1 VNQPAAPVTQAALQ
15 LDQRARREALDVR
28 RSMLLQAP
36 AGSGKTTV
44 LTARFLALLAAVDA
58 PEEILAITFT
68 RKAAAEMRHRIL
80 VALQAASAG
89 QAIPGIDA
97 GLLQAARARDLACG
111 WHLLQSPSRL
121 RIETIDAFNHWLAT
135 QLPVAARAGPD
146 LRIASTAAPLYERAA
161 RRCLASAG
169 REPGPEPALAAAAEL
184 LFDRLDNNWSRLE
197 RLLVDMLKRRSHWL
211 PHLLPARGVAALA
224 ERVQASLDST
234 LRGELAAALA
244 LLPAALLREGEA
256 LLNHALRVRT
266 AAAGAAVA
274 NNASA
279 SASASMAA
287 GSVILDGEPASLPH
301 WRALCDL
308 ALTDKGWR
316 KRVTVRDGFEPD
328 DQPMK
333 TRVAAWI
340 DALAALPGAQAACAT
355 LRTLPDALLD
365 GADQAALQALAL
377 LLLRAA
383 AELQLEFAAGA
394 GVDYSFVAAA
404 AREALSE
411 QGAPSDFALRAGGAL
426 RHILV
431 DEFQDTSFDQFEL
444 LLGLTAGWERG
455 DGRTLFVVG
464 DPMQSIYQFR
474 EAEVGLFLRARDYG
488 VGEIG
493 FEALQLRRNF
503 RSSAPLIEWVNAQF
517 SRLFPSDDDAR
528 RAAIRYLPSVPAAPT
543 APDAGQGD
551 TPALLHRFQAGD
563 LAGEAQRVVQIVRA
577 ARERDPAA
585 SIAILV
591 ASREHAALPAAQLR
605 AAGFALR
612 GVDLE
617 RLRDR
622 PAVRD
627 LAALTRALLHAGDRS
642 AWLALL
648 RAPWCGL
655 TLGELEAL
663 LPGGEGDLLAWL
675 QARVHAQVEGQGQS
689 GMAAAAEDASSAL
702 MARLSR
708 LCAALAPA
716 VRGAERGLPLW
727 QRVERCWL
735 RLGAPL
741 VHRGDVDR
749 LDGQRFLDALALHDD
764 PDRLVGE
771 ALGELTGGLYSGAP
785 PQSGAIELMTVHA
798 AKGLEWDVVIL
809 PGLGRKTAVD
819 ADPLLHWIE
828 LPRASAGTDLLL
840 APIRATEQE
849 PRCSL
854 GGYIKRLRRERGRLE
869 RVRLLYV
876 AATRA
881 RRALHLLG
889 AVAESARAGEP
900 PAPIRG
906 SLLDTLWPAIG
917 AQFLAT
923 APAAAPA
930 TAAPLHPPSDAA
942 QRSLWRLPAHWS
954 MPPAAPTVPLPRL
967 ALGSPIVADAPEYR
981 WVGSTA
987 RAIGTIVHAEL
998 HRLALGGQRPESA
1011 SSSAVS
1017 SASPPALF
1025 PGYGAWLAEL
1035 GVATEEQASAS
1046 RTVQR
1051 ALERTLADA
1060 RGRWLLSGM
1069 HREAR
1074 SEWRLTGL
1082 YQGRVVNVIFDR
1094 MLVDEH
1100 GHRWVVDF
1108 KTSMHEGGA
1117 TQQFIDSEAE
1127 RYLPQLQR
1135 YRALAT
1141 QLGSEPVRVAL
1152 YFPLLGVFRELDAA
1166 HSVPPTENGRRP

>member
-1 VNQPAAPVTQAALQ
+1 MAETALQ
-15 LDQRARREALDVR
+15 LDQRARHEALDVR

-44 LTARFLALLAAVDA
+44 LTARFLALLAVVDA

-68 RKAAAEMRHRIL
+68 RKAAAEMQHRIL

-89 QAIPGIDA
+89 TAIPGIDA
-97 GLLQAARARDLACG
+97 GLLQAARARDLARE
-111 WHLLQSPSRL
+111 WHLLQNPSRL
-121 RIETIDAFNHWLAT
+121 RIETIDALNHWLAT
-135 QLPVAARAGPD
+135 QLPVAARGGPD
-146 LRIASTAAPLYERAA
+146 LRIAPTAAPLYQRAA
-161 RRCLASAG
+161 RRCLALAG
-169 REPGPEPALAAAAEL
+169 QEPALEPALAAAAEL
-184 LFDRLDNNWSRLE
+184 LFDRLDNNWGRLE

-211 PHLLPARGVAALA
+211 PHVLPTHGGAALA
-224 ERVQASLDST
+224 ERVKASLDSA
-234 LRGELAAALA
+234 LRVELAAALA

-256 LLNHALRVRT
+256 LLSHALRVR
-266 AAAGAAVA
+266 AASAGAA
-274 NNASA
+274 
-279 SASASMAA
+279 MAPTA
-287 GSVILDGEPASLPH
+287 VTLDGEPSSLPQ

-316 KRVTVRDGFEPD
+316 KRVTIREGFEASD
-328 DQPMK
+328 KPMK
-333 TRVAAWI
+333 SRVVAWI
-340 DALAALPGAQAACAT
+340 DALAAVPGAHAACST
-355 LRTLPDALLD
+355 LRTLPDPLLD
-365 GADQAALQALAL
+365 TADQAALQALAL

-394 GVDYSFVAAA
+394 GVDYPFVAAA
-404 AREALSE
+404 AREALSD

-426 RHILV
+426 RHILI
-431 DEFQDTSFDQFEL
+431 DEFQDTSFEQFEL

-474 EAEVGLFLRARDYG
+474 EAEVGLFLRARDHG
-488 VGEIG
+488 VGEVG

-503 RSSAPLIEWVNAQF
+503 RSSAPLIEWVNVQF
-517 SRLFPSDDDAR
+517 SRLFPADDDAR
-528 RAAIRYLPSVPAAPT
+528 RAAIRYLPSVPAAS
-543 APDAGQGD
+543 APPAVQQGAA
-551 TPALLHRFQAGD
+551 PARLHRFLAGD
-563 LAGEAQRVVQIVRA
+563 LSSEAQRVVQIVRA
-577 ARERDPAA
+577 ARECDPGA
-585 SIAILV
+585 SIAVLV
-591 ASREHAALPAAQLR
+591 VSREHAALPAAQLR
-605 AAGFALR
+605 EAGFALR
-612 GVDLE
+612 GVDLT

-622 PAVRD
+622 PAIRD

-655 TLGELEAL
+655 ALGELEAL
-663 LPGGEGDLLAWL
+663 MSGCEGDLLAWL
-675 QARVHAQVEGQGQS
+675 QAQAARVPAD
-689 GMAAAAEDASSAL
+689 ADDASAAL
-702 MARLSR
+702 AARLTR

-716 VRGAERGLPLW
+716 MVGAERGLPLW

-741 VHRGDVDR
+741 LHRGDLDR
-749 LDGQRFLDALALHDD
+749 LDAQRFLDALALHDD

-771 ALGELTGGLYSGAP
+771 AVGELTGGLYSGAP

-828 LPRASAGTDLLL
+828 LPRASAGSDLLL

-854 GGYIKRLRRERGRLE
+854 AGYIKRLRRERGRLE

-889 AVAESARAGEP
+889 AVAEPARAGEL
-900 PAPIRG
+900 PAPPRG

-917 AQFLAT
+917 AQFLAE

-930 TAAPLHPPSDAA
+930 AAPAVPAVAPRHAAPP
-942 QRSLWRLPAHWS
+942 SLWRLPAHWS
-954 MPPAAPTVPLPRL
+954 MPLTAPAAPLPRL
-967 ALGSPIVADAPEYR
+967 ALGSPMAADTPEYR

-998 HRLALGGQRPESA
+998 HRLSLDSVAGFA
-1011 SSSAVS
+1011 
-1017 SASPPALF
+1017 
-1025 PGYGAWLAEL
+1025 GYDAWLAEL
-1035 GVATEEQASAS
+1035 GVAPQEHASAS
-1046 RTVQR
+1046 RIVRQ

-1060 RGRWLLSGM
+1060 RGRWLLSGA
-1069 HREAR
+1069 HREAH

-1082 YQGRVVNVIFDR
+1082 YQGRVINVIFDR

-1100 GHRWVVDF
+1100 GQRWVVDF

-1117 TQQFIDSEAE
+1117 RQQFIDSEAE
-1127 RYLPQLQR
+1127 RYRPQMQR
-1135 YRALAT
+1135 YRALAA

-1152 YFPLLGVFRELDAA
+1152 YFPLLGVFRELD
-1166 HSVPPTENGRRP
+1166 